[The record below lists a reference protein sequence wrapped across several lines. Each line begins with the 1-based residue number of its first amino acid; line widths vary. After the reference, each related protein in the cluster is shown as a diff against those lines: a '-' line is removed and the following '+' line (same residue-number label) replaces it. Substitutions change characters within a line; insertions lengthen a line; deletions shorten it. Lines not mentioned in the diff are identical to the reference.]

1 MKLIVLLAA
10 LLITLPVHAASTVV
24 GRFSAGDLAGWTPET
39 FRGKKQTLYTLVRDN
54 DRTVLRA
61 ESRQAASGLIRK
73 VDLNPAESPVLRWS
87 WKIDHTLA
95 RENARSKEGDDF
107 AARVYVIFPG
117 TFFWQTRAINYV
129 WSGKLPKGTVIPNA
143 YTKNAM
149 IVVVES
155 GEERVR
161 QWVGEERNIA
171 QDYRKYFGDDPPRL
185 GGVAVMT
192 DTDNTG
198 EEAVAWYGDL
208 VLDTGP
214 GSGRQAR

>member
-1 MKLIVLLAA
+1 MKSLLVASL
-10 LLITLPVHAASTVV
+10 LLIATPSFPATIHV
-24 GRFSAGDLAGWTPET
+24 GRFSNGDLAGWTPET
-39 FRGKKQTLYTLVRDN
+39 FRGKRQTAYTLVQDEG
-54 DRTVLRA
+54 RTVLRA
-61 ESRQAASGLIRK
+61 ESRQAASGLMHRIE
-73 VDLNPAESPVLRWS
+73 VDPRLYPVLRWS
-87 WKIDHTLA
+87 WKIDHTLKK
-95 RENARSKEGDDF
+95 ENARTRDGDDF

-129 WSGKLPKGTVIPNA
+129 WSGKLPVGTAIPNA

-149 IVVVES
+149 IVAVES

-161 QWVGEERNIA
+161 QWVSEERNIA
-171 QDYRKYFGDDPPRL
+171 EDFRRLFGEEPPRL

-208 VLDTGP
+208 ELDT